1 MRDDAPPPPP
11 FVPSGQCK
19 EATYCLAL
27 APQYGCPSA
36 PRSTTFEA
44 RHVHM
49 ESRRLKA
56 NVRTQLCVVAC
67 SPGDGSRNM
76 LKVMNT
82 TSNRTDSMKSRHMQL
97 EGRKHGVRLQVRATR
112 MKSCS
117 WFALPTC
124 ERFVNHLTL
133 ARHVVPPVKLRFAM
147 ACISRCVLKMWGYDN
162 VPHTSHFD
170 TLTL

>member
-1 MRDDAPPPPP
+1 MGVLQVDTADSVPSSRPARIGHDCWAYPPPGFWSCNLCEMMPP
-11 FVPSGQCK
+11 HPPRFVPSGQCK

-44 RHVHM
+44 RYVHM
-49 ESRRLKA
+49 ESRRQKA
-56 NVRTQLCVVAC
+56 NVRMQLCVVAC

-117 WFALPTC
+117 WFALPT
-124 ERFVNHLTL
+124 R
-133 ARHVVPPVKLRFAM
+133 P
-147 ACISRCVLKMWGYDN
+147 G
-162 VPHTSHFD
+162 
-170 TLTL
+170 